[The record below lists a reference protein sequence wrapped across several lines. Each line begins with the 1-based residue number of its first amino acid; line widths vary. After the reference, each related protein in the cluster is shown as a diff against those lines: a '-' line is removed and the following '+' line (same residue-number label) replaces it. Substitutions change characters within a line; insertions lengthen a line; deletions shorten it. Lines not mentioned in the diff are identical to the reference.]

1 MRIGNKNFKNKNDA
15 LNYYKEI
22 LNSYRFGE
30 TLNEKDKIEIIEL
43 LSIRPDFEIKFYNNI
58 KEIKVD
64 RIPKYNSKAFFVL
77 DNNSE
82 LEVFSYIK
90 CINGSKPPQ
99 TKFSCTCRD
108 IVQDDINN
116 VKLQYFKENSN
127 KGKVKCQE
135 TGELCKWEDLVIDH
149 RQPNTFSVIVDR
161 FIELNNIDILTIQYI
176 NVIDGVYRFKD
187 EELCRKFKEYHK
199 EKANLRIVKK
209 SKNLARAYQGRLKK
223 TKNDLKIK

>member
-1 MRIGNKNFKNKNDA
+1 MRIGSKEFKNKKEA

-22 LNSYRFGE
+22 LNSYKFGE
-30 TLNEKDKIEIIEL
+30 TLNDKDKQDIIDL
-43 LSIRPDFEIKFYNNI
+43 LSIRPDFETKFCNGFKQIY
-58 KEIKVD
+58 VD
-64 RIPKYNSKAFFVL
+64 KIPKYNSKAFFVL

-90 CINGSKPPQ
+90 CINGSKPPL

-116 VKLQYFKENSN
+116 VKLQYFKDNSQ

-135 TGELCKWEDLVIDH
+135 TGEQCKWEDLVIDH

-161 FIELNNIDILTIQYI
+161 FIEVNHIDILIIEYI
-176 NVIDGVYRFKD
+176 NIFDGVYRFKD
-187 EELCRKFKEYHK
+187 EELCQKFREYHK
-199 EKANLRIVKK
+199 EKANLRIVTK
-209 SKNLARAYQGRLKK
+209 SKNSGRAYQGRVKK
-223 TKNDLKIK
+223 QKKDLEIK

>member
-1 MRIGNKNFKNKNDA
+1 MRVGNKEFKTKKDA

-22 LNSYRFGE
+22 LNSYKIGE
-30 TLNEKDKIEIIEL
+30 TLNDKDKKDIIEL
-43 LSIRPDFEIKFYNNI
+43 LNIHPDFETKFCTGIQEVIVN
-58 KEIKVD
+58 K
-64 RIPKYNSKAFFVL
+64 IPKYNSKAFFVL

-82 LEVFSYIK
+82 LEAFSYIK
-90 CINGSKPPQ
+90 CINGSKPPL

-116 VKLQYFKENSN
+116 VKLQYFKTNSH

-161 FIELNNIDILTIQYI
+161 FIEVNHIDILTIEYI
-176 NVIDGVYRFKD
+176 NVIDGVYKFKD
-187 EELCRKFKEYHK
+187 EELCQRFRDYHK
-199 EKANLRIVKK
+199 EKANLRIITK
-209 SKNLARAYQGRLKK
+209 SKNSGRAYQARVNKQKK
-223 TKNDLKIK
+223 DLKIK

>member
-1 MRIGNKNFKNKNDA
+1 MRIGNKDFNNKNEA

-30 TLNEKDKIEIIEL
+30 ALNEKDKEEVIEL
-43 LSIRPDFEIKFYNNI
+43 LSIRPDFETKFCNGI

-64 RIPKYNSKAFFVL
+64 KIPKYNSKAFFVL

-90 CINGSKPPQ
+90 CINGSKPPL
-99 TKFSCTCRD
+99 TKFSSTCRD

-116 VKLQYFKENSN
+116 VKLQYFKDNSQ

-135 TGELCKWEDLVIDH
+135 TGEQCKWEDLVIDH

-161 FIELNNIDILTIQYI
+161 FIEVNHIDILTIEYI
-176 NVIDGVYRFKD
+176 NLFDGVYRFKD
-187 EELCRKFKEYHK
+187 EVLCQKFREYHK
-199 EKANLRIVKK
+199 EKANLRIVTK
-209 SKNLARAYQGRLKK
+209 SKNSGRAYQGRVKK
-223 TKNDLKIK
+223 QKKDLEIK